1 MKHYFIVPFIVAL
14 TGCSSNN
21 EAGTDAGP
29 STDAT
34 GNDSNA
40 TVEDSGLPA
49 VDTGTQ
55 STPDTGTTADTGSLQ
70 DTGSL
75 EDTGS
80 PQDGGTGDSG
90 DSAVASDG
98 ACPAAWTVAP
108 IVDPSITVPD
118 GGGGVL
124 LHASG
129 AGTQNYICAQTTV
142 DGGGTEYLW
151 TLVTPQA
158 TLSDCNGSPIGH
170 HFASEAGS
178 TAPEWQTTDGTYV
191 VGHRIGAFT
200 PDGGA
205 GSIAWFLLQGTE
217 HGGTGTLSNAQ
228 YIQRLFTD
236 GGVAP
241 PATCEEAAV
250 GMTLDVPY
258 GADYYFFGP

>member
-1 MKHYFIVPFIVAL
+1 MTRYCIVPVMLAFCA
-14 TGCSSNN
+14 CSSSSGGTN
-21 EAGTDAGP
+21 E
-29 STDAT
+29 T
-34 GNDSNA
+34 GNDSGPTGDA
-40 TVEDSGLPA
+40 TSQPPG
-49 VDTGTQ
+49 
-55 STPDTGTTADTGSLQ
+55 
-70 DTGSL
+70 

-80 PQDGGTGDSG
+80 PVVESGAADTGSALDTGSPSDAGAGDGATGDGGTGDG
-90 DSAVASDG
+90 GDG
-98 ACPAAWTVAP
+98 AIAADGSCPAAWTVAP
-108 IVDPSITVPD
+108 TVDPSIAVPD
-118 GGGGVL
+118 GGGAVL

-129 AGTQNYICAQTTV
+129 AGTQNYICDAVTV
-142 DGGGTEYLW
+142 DGGATTYAW
-151 TLVTPQA
+151 TLVTPAA
-158 TLSDCNGSPIGH
+158 TLSDCNGEPIGH

-191 VGHRIGAFT
+191 VGRRIGAFT

-241 PATCEEAAV
+241 AASCTEAAV
-250 GMTLDVPY
+250 GNTLDVPY